1 MSSSAKRNFSNK
13 STSRVKRPAP
23 FPVRFSSEERAL
35 LEDKAGDMPLGAYI
49 RAKALDTTQKATK
62 TDYVML
68 GRILGLLGKSE
79 LASSL
84 CLLAVAAEQGALMVD
99 DEVAA
104 DLKSACAD
112 VQEVRLILIKAL
124 GLRE

>member
-1 MSSSAKRNFSNK
+1 MSSSAKRDFNK
-13 STSRVKRPAP
+13 SSARAKRPAP
-23 FPVRFSSEERAL
+23 FPVRFSAEERAL

-49 RAKALDTTQKATK
+49 RARALDTTHKAAK

-99 DEVAA
+99 EEAKA
-104 DLKSACAD
+104 DLETACAD
-112 VQEVRLILIKAL
+112 IQEIRLILIKAL

>member
-1 MSSSAKRNFSNK
+1 MSSSTDTKR
-13 STSRVKRPAP
+13 KRPAP
-23 FPVRFSSEERAL
+23 FPVRFSAEEWAQ
-35 LEDKAGDMPLGAYI
+35 LEAKAGDMPLGAYI
-49 RAKALDTTQKATK
+49 RAKALGKQTAAK

-99 DEVAA
+99 DDVAA

-112 VQEVRLILIKAL
+112 VQEIRLILIKAL
-124 GLRE
+124 GLHS

>member
-1 MSSSAKRNFSNK
+1 MNGSIKTKRQ
-13 STSRVKRPAP
+13 RPAP
-23 FPVRFSSEERAL
+23 FPVRFSAEERAL
-35 LEDKAGDMPLGAYI
+35 LEAKAGDMPLGAYI
-49 RAKALDTTQKATK
+49 RAKALGKQTAAK

-84 CLLAVAAEQGALMVD
+84 CLLAVMAEQGALLVD
-99 DEVAA
+99 DEIAA
-104 DLKSACAD
+104 DIKSACAD
-112 VQEVRLILIKAL
+112 VHEIRLILIKAL